1 VKKPFKFIY
10 IQTMSRQTIDFGIDL
25 GTTNSAI
32 AVMDGVEP
40 LIIKNLH
47 GQDIT
52 PSAVGFTKAGVLR
65 LGDAAKRLQLG
76 SPKDAY
82 TEFKRR
88 MGSDQVYDFP
98 ATGKKLRPEDLSAEV
113 LKTLKGDVEQARGES
128 VQAAVITVPAAF
140 ELHQCDATRRAAE
153 LAGFS
158 TSPLVQEPVA
168 AALAYGFQKDEEK
181 AYWMV
186 YDFGGGTFDAALIRA
201 EEGIINVVAH
211 EGDNFLGGSDIDW
224 AILQELL
231 LPRLTKEFKLPD
243 FRRGNARWDMAILK
257 LKSAIEKA
265 KIEAS
270 RSSRAPL
277 IECSFEDASGDEVDV
292 EALGL
297 ELVQQ
302 DIARIA
308 EPIISKSIA
317 LVKKVLASKNLRPG
331 DLHKAILVGGP
342 TQAPYFRAQLQAE
355 LGAPVDYSVDPMT
368 VVARGAAVFASTQM
382 AGKKTVAPVQVGEFN
397 LDLKYKPTG
406 IEPDPLVGGRVL
418 ASSPVS
424 FAGYTIEFANDKSG
438 WTSGQA
444 PVHEDG
450 TFTIML
456 SAERKMRNQYRII
469 LRNNSGQAQK
479 TTPDNLH
486 YTIGAAVEEQPIIHS
501 IGVGLANNSMRPYF
515 SKGQGLPQKKMQK
528 FLTTKTVKPGEADSV
543 IHVPVL
549 EGESEL
555 SDRNR
560 IIGFLDIKGT
570 DIHRELPEG
579 QEIEVTLKIDA
590 SRQILVEAFIPYL
603 DQDDFKIKLDTGR
616 KAAANSSEI
625 LRDRLNKEQKRLE
638 SLKDQADEA
647 EDRGAN
653 KLLGE
658 LDRENATQE
667 LRRKLRD
674 SEGDFVA
681 GEQCY
686 KMLLDLACRLD
697 EVEAQIKWPVLV
709 KAVRSLDEE
718 LRDMARESGTRQ
730 QQDKA
735 EDMHDQAEENIRA
748 KNTDKL
754 KRTQDQMLELFRV
767 LLFERP
773 GFWAGWFRNLEQDEP
788 LMSDPVRAKR
798 LIAHGRQAIAENN
811 LQGLRNAC
819 VQLSQLLPREVA
831 DEAQRGWNAGII

>member
-1 VKKPFKFIY
+1 
-10 IQTMSRQTIDFGIDL
+10 MSRQTIDFGIDL

-32 AVMDGVEP
+32 AVMEGVEP
-40 LIIKNLH
+40 LIIKNNQ

-76 SPKDAY
+76 SPTDAY

-88 MGSDQVYDFP
+88 MGSDHIYEFP
-98 ATGKKLRPEDLSAEV
+98 ATGKRLKPEDLSAEV
-113 LKTLKGDVEQARGES
+113 LKTLKGDVEQTRGEA
-128 VQAAVITVPAAF
+128 VEAAVITVPAAF

-158 TSPLVQEPVA
+158 VSPLVQEPVA

-181 AYWMV
+181 AYWLV

-224 AILQELL
+224 AILQDLL
-231 LPRLTKEFKLPD
+231 LPRLKDFDLPD
-243 FRRGNARWDMAILK
+243 FRRGNARWEMAILK

-270 RSSRAPL
+270 RSARAPL
-277 IECSFEDASGDEVDV
+277 IECRFEDASGEEVDV

-297 ELVQQ
+297 ELTQQ

-308 EPIISKSIA
+308 APIISKSIS

-342 TQAPYFRAQLQAE
+342 TQAPYFREQLRAE
-355 LGAPVDYSVDPMT
+355 LGAPVDFGVDPMT

-382 AGKKTVAPVQVGEFN
+382 IGKKAAAPVQLGEFH

-418 ASSPVS
+418 ASSAVS
-424 FAGYTIEFANDKSG
+424 FAGHTIEFTNDKSG

-444 PVHEDG
+444 PVHDDG
-450 TFTIML
+450 TFTVML
-456 SAERKMRNQYRII
+456 SAERKMRNQYRIT
-469 LRNNSGQAQK
+469 LRNKSGQTQK
-479 TTPDNLH
+479 ITPDSLH

-501 IGVGLANNSMRPYF
+501 IGVGLENNSVRPYF
-515 SKGQGLPQKKMQK
+515 AKGEGLPQKKMQK
-528 FLTTKTVKPGEADSV
+528 YHTTRTVKPGQADSFIRV
-543 IHVPVL
+543 AVV
-549 EGESEL
+549 EGESDL

-560 IIGFLDIKGT
+560 LIGCLDITGKH
-570 DIHRELPEG
+570 IRRELPEG
-579 QEIEVTLKIDA
+579 QEVEVTLRIDE
-590 SRQILVEAFIPYL
+590 SREITVEAFVPYL
-603 DQDDFKIKLDTGR
+603 DEDFSVRLEMGR
-616 KAAANSSEI
+616 KAAANSPEV
-625 LRDRLNKEQKRLE
+625 LRERMAKEQQRLE
-638 SLKDQADEA
+638 TLKNQADEA

-658 LDRENATQE
+658 IDREDATKE

-674 SEGDFVA
+674 AEGDFVA
-681 GEQCY
+681 GEQCH
-686 KMLLDLACRLD
+686 KMLLDMACRLD
-697 EVEAQIKWPVLV
+697 EVEAQIKWPALV
-709 KAVRSLDEE
+709 KTVRALDQD
-718 LRDMARESGTRQ
+718 LHNIAKESGSRQ

-735 EDMHDQAEENIRA
+735 EDLHDQAEEHIQS
-748 KNTDKL
+748 KNSDKL
-754 KRTQDQMLELFRV
+754 KRTEDQMNELYRAI
-767 LLFERP
+767 LFEQP
-773 GFWAGWFRNLEQDEP
+773 GFWAGFFRNLEQDLP
-788 LMSDPVRAKR
+788 LMNDPDRAKR

-811 LQGLRNAC
+811 LAGLRNAC
-819 VQLSQLLPREVA
+819 VQLLQLLPREVA
-831 DEAQRGWNAGII
+831 EEAQRGWNAGVI

>member
-1 VKKPFKFIY
+1 
-10 IQTMSRQTIDFGIDL
+10 MSRQTIDFGIDL

-40 LIIKNLH
+40 MIIKNNKQ
-47 GQDIT
+47 QDIT
-52 PSAVGFTKAGVLR
+52 PSAVGFTKAGALQM
-65 LGDAAKRLQLG
+65 GDNAKRLQLG

-88 MGSDQVYDFP
+88 MGSDEVYSFP
-98 ATGKKLRPEDLSAEV
+98 ATGKRLRPEDLSAEV
-113 LKTLKGDVEQARGES
+113 LKTLKGDVERARGEI

-181 AYWMV
+181 AYWLV

-201 EEGIINVVAH
+201 EEGIINVIAH

-224 AILQELL
+224 AILKELL
-231 LPRLTKEFKLPD
+231 LPKLKDFNLPD
-243 FRRGNARWDMAILK
+243 FRLGNERWETAILK
-257 LKSAIEKA
+257 FKSAIEQA

-270 RSSRAPL
+270 SSARAPL
-277 IECSFEDASGDEVDV
+277 FGCCFEDASGEEVDV

-297 ELVQQ
+297 ELTQQ

-308 EPIISKSIA
+308 APIISKSIS

-355 LGAPVDYSVDPMT
+355 LGAPVDFSVDPMT

-382 AGKKTVAPVQVGEFN
+382 AGKKAVAPVQVGEFH

-418 ASSPVS
+418 ASSAVS
-424 FAGYTIEFANDKSG
+424 FAGYTIEFANEKSG

-444 PVHEDG
+444 PVHDDG

-456 SAERKMRNQYRII
+456 SAERKMRNQYKIT
-469 LRNNSGQAQK
+469 LRNKSGQTQK
-479 TTPDNLH
+479 ATPDSLH

-501 IGVGLANNSMRPYF
+501 LGVGRANNSVERYF
-515 SKGQGLPQKKMQK
+515 NKGDGLPQKKK
-528 FLTTKTVKPGEADSV
+528 HVFHTARAVKPGQSDNV
-543 IHVPVL
+543 IRVPVV

-560 IIGFLDIKGT
+560 LIGILEINGT
-570 DIHRELPEG
+570 QIRRELPEG
-579 QEIEVTLKIDA
+579 QEIEVTLRIDE
-590 SRQILVEAFIPYL
+590 SREVIVEAFVPYL
-603 DQDDFKIKLDTGR
+603 DEDFSKKLETGR
-616 KAAANSSEI
+616 KAAANSPQV
-625 LRDRLNKEQKRLE
+625 LRERLAKEQKRLE
-638 SLKDQADEA
+638 LLKNQADEA

-658 LDRENATQE
+658 IDREDATQE
-667 LRRKLRD
+667 LRRRLRD
-674 SEGDFVA
+674 AEGDFVA
-681 GEQCY
+681 GEQCD

-697 EVEAQIKWPVLV
+697 EVEAQIKWPALV
-709 KAVRSLDEE
+709 KEVRSLDEE
-718 LRDMARESGTRQ
+718 LHDIAKESGTRQ

-735 EDMHDQAEENIRA
+735 EDMHDQAEEHIRS
-748 KNTDKL
+748 KNSDRL
-754 KRTQDQMLELFRV
+754 KRTQDQMLDLFRSI
-767 LLFERP
+767 LFERP
-773 GFWAGWFRNLEQDEP
+773 SFWAGFFRNLEQDQP
-788 LMSDPVRAKR
+788 LMNDQERAKR
-798 LIAHGRQAIAENN
+798 IIAHGRQAIAENN

-819 VQLSQLLPREVA
+819 IQLSQLLPREVA
-831 DEAQRGWNAGII
+831 ENAERGWNAGII